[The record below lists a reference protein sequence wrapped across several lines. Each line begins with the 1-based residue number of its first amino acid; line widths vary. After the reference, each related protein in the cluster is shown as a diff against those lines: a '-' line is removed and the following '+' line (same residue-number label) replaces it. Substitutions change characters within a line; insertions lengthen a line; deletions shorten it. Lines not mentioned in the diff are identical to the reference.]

1 MPGHIKKTSGPD
13 PDPSQWLLVSQELKE
28 KNKLKPYD
36 PKKSVWVNNKAD
48 GGYLEGLLESKDG
61 NKVTVNVKG
70 EMKVFKEDQVCQVNP
85 PKFDCSDD
93 MAGLTFLGDAC
104 VLWNSQIRYVNELIY
119 TYSGLFCIAINPYKR
134 FPIYTLRTME
144 IYTGKRRNECPP
156 HIFAIAEGAY
166 QGMMASGINQSILIT
181 GESGAGKTENT
192 KKVISYFAT
201 ICSSGKKKEGEA
213 SLEDKI
219 VQTNPVLEAWG
230 NAKTVRNDN
239 SSRFGKFIRIH
250 FNQSGKLSGADMVV
264 YLLEKS
270 RLTYQQPL
278 ERCYHAFYNL
288 MSDQV
293 PDLKEKC
300 LLTDN
305 ILDYW
310 YVSQGKITVPSIDDK
325 EDMMY
330 ADEAFDVLGFSQDQK
345 YDVFKNTACM
355 MHMGNMTKDF
365 VPVGKE
371 EQAEIKNEDNSIKV
385 AALMGIDCEWMVN
398 YFCKPK
404 LKVGTEWVS
413 KGSTCANA
421 ANSVAGIA
429 RAIYERT
436 FRIVV
441 DKCNE
446 TLIDPTMKKVS
457 YIGVLDIAGFE
468 IFDYNGFE
476 QICINYVNEKLQQFF
491 NQHMFTLEQEEYV
504 REGLDWA
511 NVDFGM
517 DLQKCIDMFEKP
529 MGLLAVFEEESLFP
543 KATDNTFCEK
553 LHANL
558 LGKWP
563 NFAKP
568 NPRPDPDAHFAVL
581 HYAATVSYNLTGWLE
596 KNKDPLND
604 TIVEMIKNGSN
615 ALMIQCFADH
625 PGQPLEAPKDD
636 GGGRKKKGGG
646 KTVSSYFKGQLDDLM
661 TTLYKTEPHFIRC
674 VVPNTHKQPGGV
686 EPGLVMHQ
694 YQCNGVLAGIAI
706 CRKGFPNKMMYP
718 EFKARY
724 NILAAKLVAKAKN
737 DKAAAGA
744 VLDTI
749 KLDKEKFRLGHTKVF
764 FRAGILGFMEEVR
777 EDKIGEVLSW
787 LQAGARGKASRMQFK
802 KLQDQKLALYCCQR
816 TIRNY
821 YIGKTWQ
828 WWQIWM
834 AIKPNLKC
842 TQFGK
847 YKAEYEDKIAVAE
860 ANIDK
865 AIAECS
871 AVVKTHER
879 LCGEKNELE
888 LALNSGGS
896 AVQDIIDKTNRLE
909 GMKNDL
915 QKQVDDTKKRIAAEE
930 DVISGIQQSG
940 SKVTAEANRLREEI
954 KNLENS
960 AEKCE
965 EDKMTKDNQIRTLR
979 EEIAHQEELIS
990 KLQKE
995 KRSCGDGRQKTE
1007 EEIQAMEDRCNHLS
1021 KVKSKLEQSLD
1032 ECEDA
1037 LEREKKCKGDV
1048 DKTKRKIEG
1057 DLKLTQEAVSDLE
1070 RVKAELSQTIQ
1081 RKEKELSSLS
1091 AKIEDEQTLGGKYS
1105 KQIKELSSRIEELD
1119 EELCIERQNRAKA
1132 EKNRSI
1138 LSRDIEDLGR
1148 RLEEAG
1154 SNTSTQI
1161 ELNKKREAELA
1172 KLKSDLEEANIAH
1185 EGTLAA
1191 LRAKHN
1197 NTMSEM
1203 GEQIDSLNKMKAKSE
1218 KDKAGMERD
1227 LQEARGGLDEAMRDR
1242 ANIEKNCKMTQGLIV
1257 ESNTKL
1263 DELARALNEADST
1276 KKKLTVESQDLTR
1289 QIEETENAIA
1299 NLGKNKI
1306 SLTTQLEDTKRLA
1319 DAEAR
1324 DRASLL
1330 TKYKNLSTEAENLK
1344 MRIEEE
1350 AEKKNDVLKALS
1362 KAQAEIQLWR
1372 SKFETE
1378 GLGRIEELE
1387 GSKAKLSSRV
1397 AEAEET
1403 IDSLNSKVASTEKT
1417 KHRLEAELEE
1427 MAMEYERTH
1436 AAAVITEK
1444 RARNFDKVVG
1454 EWKAKADDLMAEL
1467 EASRSECRNYNS
1479 EVYRLKAAY
1488 DETTEQLDIVR
1499 RENKN
1504 LADEIKDLLDQLGDG
1519 GRSIHELDKQ
1529 RRRLEVEKEELQ
1541 AALEEAEGA
1550 LEQEENKVLRAQL
1563 ELGQV
1568 RQEIDRRI
1576 QEKEEEFDNT
1586 RKNHARAMDSMQA
1599 SLESEQR
1606 SKAEA
1611 LRIKKKLEGDINELE
1626 IALDHANKANSE
1638 AQKSIKRYQGQL
1650 RESECAYEEESR
1662 LRQEMNE
1669 KASLADRRAN
1679 ALQGEMEEARAL
1691 LDSAERGKRQVE
1703 AELGESRGAVNEMTT
1718 INSKASAEKRRLEG
1732 AVHTMHA
1739 EIDDM
1744 LQQAKNSEEKSKKAM
1759 VDAARLADE
1768 LRAEQDHVNTQSKA
1782 KRAFETQ
1789 MVELENKLAEANEN
1803 AIRGGRAAMAKLETR
1818 IRELEI
1824 ELGSVQ
1830 SHTSENS
1837 KGYQKSER
1845 RVKELVFQIEED
1857 KKNQDRMS
1865 ELATKLQQKIKTYK
1879 KQIEEAEEI
1888 AALNLAKYRKV
1899 AGALGD
1905 AEASADANEQAM
1917 AMRKAR
1923 AKSASLGL

>member
-1 MPGHIKKTSGPD
+1 MKVENQK
-13 PDPSQWLLVSQELKE
+13 
-28 KNKLKPYD
+28 KPYD
-36 PKKSVWVNNKAD
+36 GKKSCWVPDKTS
-48 GGYLEGLLESKDG
+48 GGYLEGLTENDM
-61 NKVTVNVKG
+61 KVADWEAIGKKVNVNVNG
-70 EMKVFKEDQVCQVNP
+70 EMKTYKSDAICQINP
-85 PKFDCSDD
+85 PKFDMSED
-93 MAGLTFLGDAC
+93 MADLTFLGDAC
-104 VLWNSQIRYVNELIY
+104 VLWNSVVRYKAQLIY

-144 IYTGKRRNECPP
+144 LYVGKRRTECWP

-166 QGMMASGINQSILIT
+166 QGMSNSGINQSILIT

-192 KKVISYFAT
+192 KKVIAYFAT
-201 ICSSGKKKEGEA
+201 ICSSGKRKEGEA

-250 FNQSGKLSGADMVV
+250 FNQAGKLSGADMVV

-288 MSDQV
+288 MSDEV
-293 PDLKEKC
+293 KDLKEKC
-300 LLTDN
+300 FLSDN

-310 YVSQGKITVPSIDDK
+310 YVSQGKITVPSIDDR
-325 EDMMY
+325 EDMQF
-330 ADEAFDVLGFSQDQK
+330 ANEAFDVLGFTEEEK
-345 YDVFKNTACM
+345 YNVFKNTACM

-371 EQAEIKNEDNSIKV
+371 EQAEIKNEDNSVKV
-385 AALMGIDCEWMVN
+385 ATLLGIDAEWMIN

-404 LKVGTEWVS
+404 LKVGTEWVN
-413 KGSTCANA
+413 KGSTCQNA
-421 ANSVAGIA
+421 SNSVAGIA

-446 TLIDPTMKKVS
+446 TLIDPTMKKIT

-529 MGLLAVFEEESLFP
+529 MAFLAIFEEESLFP
-543 KATDNTFCEK
+543 KATDQTFCQK
-553 LHANL
+553 LMDNL
-558 LGKWP
+558 LGKWTQ
-563 NFAKP
+563 FAKP
-568 NPRPDPDAHFAVL
+568 NPRPDPDAHFAVI

-615 ALMIQCFADH
+615 SLAIECFKDH
-625 PGQPLEAPKDD
+625 PGQPVETPKDQD
-636 GGGRKKKGGG
+636 RKKGKGG

-718 EFKARY
+718 EFKSRY

-744 VLDTI
+744 VMDVV

-764 FRAGILGFMEEVR
+764 FRAGVGGWMEEQR
-777 EDKIGEVLSW
+777 EDKIGSVLAW

-802 KLQDQKLALYCCQR
+802 KLQDQKLALYCVQR
-816 TIRNY
+816 AIRTMM
-821 YIGKTWQ
+821 IAKTWK
-828 WWQIWM
+828 WMMIWM
-834 AIKPNLKC
+834 AIKPHLKC
-842 TQFGK
+842 TQFAK
-847 YKAEYEDKIAVAE
+847 YKKEYEDKISLAE
-860 ANIDK
+860 ANIDE
-865 AIAECS
+865 AVRQCD
-871 AVVKTHER
+871 AVVAKHDS
-879 LCGEKNELE
+879 LLGEKQELE
-888 LALNSGGS
+888 LALQGGAS
-896 AVQDIIDKTNRLE
+896 SVQDIINKTERLE
-909 GMKNDL
+909 AARNDV
-915 QKQVDDTKKRIAAEE
+915 QKSLDDVNKRIKGEE
-930 DVISGIQQSG
+930 ELISGIEQSG
-940 SKVTAEANRLREEI
+940 VKVSMDANRLRDEI
-954 KNLENS
+954 KNLENEC
-960 AEKCE
+960 EKCE
-965 EDKMTKDNQIRTLR
+965 EDKSTKDNQIHTLKD
-979 EEIAHQEELIS
+979 EIAHQEELIV
-990 KLQKE
+990 KLTKE
-995 KRSCGDGRQKTE
+995 KKGAGEGRQKNE
-1007 EEIQAMEDRCNHLS
+1007 EDIQAMEDRCNHLS
-1021 KVKSKLEQSLD
+1021 KVKGKLEQSLD
-1032 ECEDA
+1032 ECEDS
-1037 LEREKKCKGDV
+1037 LEREKKSKGDV
-1048 DKTKRKIEG
+1048 EKMKRKIEG

-1070 RVKAELSQTIQ
+1070 RIKADLGAALQ
-1081 RKEKELSSLS
+1081 RKEKEMASMA
-1091 AKIEDEQTLGGKYS
+1091 AKIEDEGTLGSKYS
-1105 KQIKELSSRIEELD
+1105 KQVKELQCRTEELD
-1119 EELCIERQNRAKA
+1119 EELFIERANRAKA
-1132 EKNRSI
+1132 EKNRTV
-1138 LSRDIEDLGR
+1138 LSRDIQDLGA

-1161 ELNKKREAELA
+1161 ELNKKREAELM
-1172 KLKSDLEEANIAH
+1172 KLKSELEEANIAH
-1185 EGTLAA
+1185 EGILAA
-1191 LRAKHN
+1191 LRQKHN
-1197 NTMSEM
+1197 NTMAEM
-1203 GEQIDSLNKMKAKSE
+1203 GEQIDGLNKNKAKAE
-1218 KDKAGMERD
+1218 KDKANMERD
-1227 LQEARGGLDEAMRDR
+1227 LGEARTGLDEAMRER

-1257 ESNTKL
+1257 ESNTKM
-1263 DELARALNEADST
+1263 DELARAMNEADST
-1276 KKKLTVESQDLTR
+1276 KKKLQVEAQDLNR
-1289 QIEETENAIA
+1289 QIEETENAL
-1299 NLGKNKI
+1299 NQLGKNKI
-1306 SLTTQLEDTKRLA
+1306 SLSTQLEDTKRLA

-1324 DRASLL
+1324 DRAALL
-1330 TKYKNLSTEAENLK
+1330 TKFKNLSTDCENMK

-1350 AEKKNDVLKALS
+1350 AERKNDTLRALS
-1362 KAQAEIQLWR
+1362 KAQAEIQLWK

-1378 GLGRIEELE
+1378 ALGRIDELE
-1387 GSKAKLSSRV
+1387 GNRSKLGSRV
-1397 AEAEET
+1397 TEAEEA
-1403 IDSLNSKVASTEKT
+1403 IDSLNAKISATEKT
-1417 KHRLEAELEE
+1417 KHRIDCELEDLQ
-1427 MAMEYERTH
+1427 MEYERTH
-1436 AAAVITEK
+1436 AAAIITEK
-1444 RARNFDKVVG
+1444 RGHNFDKVLG
-1454 EWKAKADDLMAEL
+1454 EWKAKADDLMSEL
-1467 EASRSECRNYNS
+1467 EACRSEGRNYSS
-1479 EVYRLKAAY
+1479 EVYRLKASY
-1488 DETTEQLDIVR
+1488 DETMEQLDVVR

-1519 GRSIHELDKQ
+1519 GRSIHDLDKQ

-1541 AALEEAEGA
+1541 GALEEAEGA

-1568 RQEIDRRI
+1568 RQEIDRRLA
-1576 QEKEEEFDNT
+1576 EKEEEFENT

-1606 SKAEA
+1606 AKAEA

-1626 IALDHANKANSE
+1626 IALDHANKVNSE
-1638 AQKSIKRYQGQL
+1638 AQKAIKRYQGQM
-1650 RESECAYEEESR
+1650 REAECAYEEEQR
-1662 LRQEMNE
+1662 QRQEVAE

-1679 ALQGEMEEARAL
+1679 ALAGEMEEARSL
-1691 LDSAERGKRQVE
+1691 LDSAERGKRQTE
-1703 AELGESRGAVNEMTT
+1703 AELSESRHAVNEMTS
-1718 INSKASAEKRRLEG
+1718 INSKASSDKRAVES

-1744 LQQAKNSEEKSKKAM
+1744 LQQAKNSEEKAKKAM

-1768 LRAEQDHVNTQSKA
+1768 LRAEQDHTNTQGKA
-1782 KRAFETQ
+1782 KRALETQ
-1789 MVELENKLAEANEN
+1789 LAELENKFNDANEN

-1818 IRELEI
+1818 IRDLEV
-1824 ELGSVQ
+1824 ELGNVQ
-1830 SHTSENS
+1830 ARTGENT
-1837 KGYQKSER
+1837 KGFQKSER
-1845 RVKELVFQIEED
+1845 RAKELTFQIEED

-1865 ELATKLQQKIKTYK
+1865 DLATKLQSKIKTYK
-1879 KQIEEAEEI
+1879 KQIGEAECAYEEEQRQRQE
-1888 AALNLAKYRKV
+1888 LEETEERAK
-1899 AGALGD
+1899 L
-1905 AEASADANEQAM
+1905 AEAQ
-1917 AMRKAR
+1917 MRF
-1923 AKSASLGL
+1923 